1 MYYISITMS
10 DLFYENSINYNF
22 KNNSIDIHSVHKEII
37 KKLDYFIDNNKIPHI
52 VFHGPYGTGKRT
64 ILNYFMNQIYNNNQ
78 KHIKRLCNVCRL
90 CSW

>member
-37 KKLDYFIDNNKIPHI
+37 KN
-52 VFHGPYGTGKRT
+52 
-64 ILNYFMNQIYNNNQ
+64 
-78 KHIKRLCNVCRL
+78 
-90 CSW
+90 